1 MLIIKRIHVGG
12 KQGGQRLS
20 SELLLWDF
28 IEDGFRKGDFL
39 FPPLMAIMN
48 VFFIKTSVG
57 FKYFLRVLMD
67 RLCTFL
73 VNFST
78 VTFHFGSDES

>member
-48 VFFIKTSVG
+48 VFFIETSVG
-57 FKYFLRVLMD
+57 FEHFLTVLMD
-67 RLCTFL
+67 RLCTLL

>member
-28 IEDGFRKGDFL
+28 IEDGFPKGDFL
-39 FPPLMAIMN
+39 FPSFNGNYECI
-48 VFFIKTSVG
+48 FIETSIG

-67 RLCTFL
+67 RSCTLL